1 MVVVVL
7 DVENLVL
14 VVLVPLLD
22 ADVLLVELVYRYLL
36 YVLEEGLEVAVLGEV
51 ELAREVVVLVLAEQP
66 NALAANLVE
75 DLEARRREIDVDAR
89 PRRLREALQ
98 ADALL
103 PHGVLGEELQ
113 LLGGSFANKV
123 ARIGP
128 RIGLDQ
134 RLNDVR
140 HLRVADAAADVVQDV
155 LDVLQA
161 GRLHRLYICVEA
173 ALHDQNEAGV
183 HLYELLDDLGVS
195 DLLLAPREAIIL
207 QDRLDAPEV
216 LTQVEDALVRLHLLG
231 LERVLVHAVGAQD
244 LQLDGQALN
253 VESEIDLVLL
263 DASLLDDLEEVG
275 LDLPHFLDG
284 LDELS
289 GGHQRLGS
297 QDFDLQMLVQ
307 PALQLKEVAQ
317 VQERHERGGIGDLEA
332 GMRVDADPFHDL
344 LKDLL
349 VVATDME
356 GRAGTGRASGDL
368 LLGLLLLAEHGLQV
382 EHNDDPEGVAY
393 AVALLLQVL
402 GVYALVLVG
411 SLGVLGFLLLRLAA
425 RGGFSTGTIDLELC
439 LGILG
444 LLLVVRVAR
453 PEQVMPLHLAWVGG
467 EDL

>member
-263 DASLLDDLEEVG
+263 DARLLDDLEEVG

-307 PALQLKEVAQ
+307 PAL
-317 VQERHERGGIGDLEA
+317 
-332 GMRVDADPFHDL
+332 
-344 LKDLL
+344 
-349 VVATDME
+349 
-356 GRAGTGRASGDL
+356 
-368 LLGLLLLAEHGLQV
+368 
-382 EHNDDPEGVAY
+382 
-393 AVALLLQVL
+393 
-402 GVYALVLVG
+402 
-411 SLGVLGFLLLRLAA
+411 
-425 RGGFSTGTIDLELC
+425 
-439 LGILG
+439 
-444 LLLVVRVAR
+444 
-453 PEQVMPLHLAWVGG
+453 
-467 EDL
+467 